1 MTGIIWGTGI
11 QGSSSQSYC
20 ALTTSQCRDH
30 LVLLAH
36 VVTPVPLESRVHLDL
51 KVLVVVMVWMV
62 TKDTQ
67 AHGDTL
73 VHL

>member
-1 MTGIIWGTGI
+1 MHTRFK
-11 QGSSSQSYC
+11 QSKCYC
-20 ALTTSQCRDH
+20 ALTTFQCRDH
-30 LVLLAH
+30 LVLLAR

-51 KVLVVVMVWMV
+51 RVLVVVMAWMV